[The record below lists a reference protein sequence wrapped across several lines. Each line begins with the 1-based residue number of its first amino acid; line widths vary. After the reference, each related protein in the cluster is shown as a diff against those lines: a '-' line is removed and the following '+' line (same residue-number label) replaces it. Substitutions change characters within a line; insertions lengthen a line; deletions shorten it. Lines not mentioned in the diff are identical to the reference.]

1 MSLHHLS
8 IGPSSPPAT
17 VRPMPAPPVRSA
29 PPAPAAGEF
38 GTVLDLEAARARRAE
53 PLPDEVLADMACA
66 SELVERLAF
75 EGRQVRFDTHRLD
88 GRVVAGLCDEEG
100 ALVRRLSL
108 DDVLHGTFPEGAA

>member
-1 MSLHHLS
+1 
-8 IGPSSPPAT
+8 
-17 VRPMPAPPVRSA
+17 
-29 PPAPAAGEF
+29 PAAGEF